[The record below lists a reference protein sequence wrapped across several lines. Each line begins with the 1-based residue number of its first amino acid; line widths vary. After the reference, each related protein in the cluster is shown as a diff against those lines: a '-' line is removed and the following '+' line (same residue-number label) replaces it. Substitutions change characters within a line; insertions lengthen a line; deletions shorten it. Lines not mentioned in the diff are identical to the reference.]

1 MKQEEFNAI
10 CDVLEANEFVHI
22 TDPEQQGGEWFV
34 EMEYYS
40 EAGEDVVFDAWYD
53 GTMEDFI
60 KAFIEYS
67 DAFNVDSHV
76 ELWMDARGTNG
87 VPDTLSGLLED
98 AKSIKKHLMHTADRL
113 KTLLN
118 SKEGTVCGS

>member
-60 KAFIEYS
+60 KSFVEYA

-87 VPDTLSGLLED
+87 VPDTIAGLLED
-98 AKSIKKHLMHTADRL
+98 AQSIKRHLADTAAQL
-113 KTLLN
+113 QTLLH
-118 SKEGTVCGS
+118 T